1 MDCNLDG
8 VDAYLIS
15 QCDAEEW
22 RKQKMLCNARYCW
35 RNRDR
40 PCPTGGTWGQKFR
53 EWYKMS
59 LDEYAYHKRM
69 EKLNASKMG

>member
-1 MDCNLDG
+1 
-8 VDAYLIS
+8 
-15 QCDAEEW
+15 
-22 RKQKMLCNARYCW
+22 MLCNARYCW

-40 PCPTGGTWGQKFR
+40 YCPTGGTWGQKFK